1 MNVCC
6 LRSHFFGIALLVQA
20 EAIQFSFTVHYHIN
34 AYINQVLFCF
44 SLIKQKKSGLKKNG
58 DKNEETAFVRRRG
71 PTDAIIPAGLDKE
84 DWSSLFYH
92 MDFCGTLISHNKKN
106 LSQSCLPLYQI
117 SFFYLVITLL

>member
-1 MNVCC
+1 MLLEITFLWNCPFGPS
-6 LRSHFFGIALLVQA
+6 RSNSIFLYGTLPYKCVYQSSTVLL
-20 EAIQFSFTVHYHIN
+20 FSNKT
-34 AYINQVLFCF
+34 
-44 SLIKQKKSGLKKNG
+44 QKKSGLKKNG

-71 PTDAIIPAGLDKE
+71 PTDAIIPPGLDKE